1 MKRGLR
7 FFDEGSGPDGEV
19 YRAQTVD
26 ELSHVIPGLLK
37 GPPAPAVTQPA
48 RGDKSP
54 EDVAAEP
61 PAQTPKPWKPTKA
74 TWHVIRLMQQGKS
87 NDEIAAMENVKVEK
101 SAANLRKI
109 RERARRNDYLTRL
122 KSRET

>member
-1 MKRGLR
+1 
-7 FFDEGSGPDGEV
+7 
-19 YRAQTVD
+19 
-26 ELSHVIPGLLK
+26 
-37 GPPAPAVTQPA
+37 
-48 RGDKSP
+48 
-54 EDVAAEP
+54 
-61 PAQTPKPWKPTKA
+61 
-74 TWHVIRLMQQGKS
+74 MQQGKS